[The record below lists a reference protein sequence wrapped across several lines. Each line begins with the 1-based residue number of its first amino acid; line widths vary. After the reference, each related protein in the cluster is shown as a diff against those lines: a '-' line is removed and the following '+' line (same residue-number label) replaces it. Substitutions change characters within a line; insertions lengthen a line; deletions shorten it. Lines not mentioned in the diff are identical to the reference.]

1 MHPREKLLG
10 MVELYRKRN
19 QPIPVDLLAQ
29 ADALGLVLAGLED
42 PQQSETTEGEF
53 QNDYEEDDLPDV

>member
-29 ADALGLVLAGLED
+29 ADALGLVVAGFED
-42 PQQSETTEGEF
+42 PLQPETTQGEF
-53 QNDYEEDDLPDV
+53 QDDYQEDDF

>member
-42 PQQSETTEGEF
+42 PQQPETTEGEF
-53 QNDYEEDDLPDV
+53 HDYEEDDLPDV